1 MTLANRLR
9 TRMFWRGIRS
19 QTQLARLSGVSQSSI
34 HHILTLGDAYAVQ
47 RETLR
52 RLAAALGTSPA
63 WLSGEADG
71 LPSLQEPGVPYAT
84 DGYDAE
90 MQALMARLSSP
101 ARRKIVD
108 IVRLIAESNPANGA
122 PGGEKPSGLA
132 PALDDSDS

>member
-1 MTLANRLR
+1 ML
-9 TRMFWRGIRS
+9 WRGIRS

-34 HHILTLGDAYAVQ
+34 HHILTLGDAYAVK

-63 WLSGEADG
+63 WLGGEIDD
-71 LPSLQEPGVPYAT
+71 LPTLREPGAPYAV

-90 MQALMARLSSP
+90 MQALMARLPGP

-108 IVRLIAESNPANGA
+108 IVRLIAENSQATD
-122 PGGEKPSGLA
+122 GLA
-132 PALDDSDS
+132 QPTDADAASIDDPPDS

>member
-9 TRMFWRGIRS
+9 TRMLWRGIRS

-34 HHILTLGDAYAVQ
+34 HHILTRGDAYAVT

-52 RLAAALGTSPA
+52 RLATALGTSPA
-63 WLSGEADG
+63 WLGGEVDE
-71 LPSLQEPGVPYAT
+71 LPAMQEPSAPYAP

-90 MQALMARLSSP
+90 MQALMARLPGS

-108 IVRLIAESNPANGA
+108 IVRLIAENRPAA
-122 PGGEKPSGLA
+122 DDQESEE
-132 PALDDSDS
+132 PASAHDDPIS

>member
-9 TRMFWRGIRS
+9 TRMLWRGIRS

-34 HHILTLGDAYAVQ
+34 HHILALGDAYAVK

-63 WLSGEADG
+63 WLGGETDE
-71 LPSLQEPGVPYAT
+71 LPAMQEPGAPYAA

-90 MQALMARLSSP
+90 MRALMARLP
-101 ARRKIVD
+101 GPTRRKIVD
-108 IVRLIAESNPANGA
+108 IVRLIAENNPAAGDRES
-122 PGGEKPSGLA
+122 EKPSNHTSA
-132 PALDDSDS
+132 HDDPAS